1 MEIKHVFFSRI
12 AGSNLLHKFSLSLF
26 LRVVA
31 FHLQIKL
38 IWEIGIFIEI

>member
-1 MEIKHVFFSRI
+1 MEIKHVFFFRI
-12 AGSNLLHKFSLSLF
+12 AGSNLLHKFPLSLF

-38 IWEIGIFIEI
+38 IWEIGIFIKI